1 MTLEQVVHRI
11 ATDSAFAA
19 AVRVDPEAALRKERV
34 ILELEE
40 LRALMAAMKTSEPN
54 NRPNAGWPW
63 YESQLHRD
71 PAKDPNAGWP
81 WYEVQLGTRPV

>member
-34 ILELEE
+34 ILDLEE
-40 LRALMAAMKTSEPN
+40 LRALMAALDRNKGA
-54 NRPNAGWPW
+54 NAGMPW
-63 YESQLHRD
+63 YESQLQRD
-71 PAKDPNAGWP
+71 PGKDPNPGMP
-81 WYEVQLGTRPV
+81 WYEAQLGPRPV

>member
-11 ATDSAFAA
+11 AIDSAFAA
-19 AVRVDPEAALRKERV
+19 AFRADPEAALRQEGVSLERGEV
-34 ILELEE
+34 L
-40 LRALMAAMKTSEPN
+40 ALAAAMKTSEPN

-81 WYEVQLGTRPV
+81 WYEAQLGTRPV